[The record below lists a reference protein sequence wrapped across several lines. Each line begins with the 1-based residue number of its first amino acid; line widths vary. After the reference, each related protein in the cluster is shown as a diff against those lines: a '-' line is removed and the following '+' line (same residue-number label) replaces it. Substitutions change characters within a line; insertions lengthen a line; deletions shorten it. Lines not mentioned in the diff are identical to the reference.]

1 MFNRRT
7 GGKKTVDKN
16 MTYLRMTIGRWSID
30 LDSKEGEDVS
40 G

>member
-1 MFNRRT
+1 
-7 GGKKTVDKN
+7 